1 MFCRINKETH
11 HNWAKRV
18 EELQSYIWPIV
29 KQARQIKK
37 PNQIPENGPTH
48 LGIQLQAQEASQQ
61 RRTRSN

>member
-18 EELQSYIWPIV
+18 EELQSYIWPIA

-48 LGIQLQAQEASQQ
+48 PGVQLQAQEASQ
-61 RRTRSN
+61 

>member
-18 EELQSYIWPIV
+18 EELQSYIWPIA

-37 PNQIPENGPTH
+37 PNQIPKNGPTH
-48 LGIQLQAQEASQQ
+48 PGIQL
-61 RRTRSN
+61 